1 MQALPVRA
9 VMRALAR
16 SVIVLLLATL
26 TLVSSGW
33 SRPQPSAANRL
44 APTQPAPG
52 GGSALQE
59 VAPPA
64 AVQELAE
71 RLAARNPR
79 VEIVAPADDSLLPD
93 GPWTLQLRVSDWPL
107 ADAGP
112 LGLGPHL
119 VVQLDQQPP
128 LRISSST
135 TAAELTMEPLRPG
148 SHRLTVYAARPW
160 GEAVKSPGAFSQ
172 IRLHRVGRNAAELP
186 ARGSAQLIAASP
198 DGLQQDDPVLIDW
211 LLLDAPLQ
219 HLRDDDARWRLRVS
233 VNGDSFLVDRQTP
246 LWLKGFRRGSNA
258 VQLELLDGRGD
269 PLNPPFN
276 SLVRE
281 VVIGGGNKPGWRR
294 STLSAAELASLSGEP
309 TIPAAPTAKPEILK
323 GVAEPAPAE
332 ATPSPPIREE
342 TPAAEPAAAPLERAA
357 MPAPASIETQ
367 KPPSPSAKPAAQ
379 EAAGESVASAADDSA
394 PTPAALKV
402 AAEPTEQ
409 PAAAPPPTPPQTA
422 EPAQTQAVASAAS
435 SAKQPSAASSAEMPR
450 TASSTNQPSAANAP
464 IEPSPATSLHAQAPD
479 RVAPT
484 SSLAG
489 SARELVNA
497 DGSLVKPKRQGPLA
511 GLREKLGG

>member
-33 SRPQPSAANRL
+33 SRPQPQVSNRL
-44 APTQPAPG
+44 TPTQPAPG
-52 GGSALQE
+52 GSSALQE

-79 VEIVAPADDSLLPD
+79 VQIVAPADDSLLPD
-93 GPWTLQLRVSDWPL
+93 GPWTLQLQVSDWPL

-119 VVQLDQQPP
+119 VVQLDQQSP

-135 TAAELTMEPLRPG
+135 TAAELTMEPLLPG

-160 GEAVKSPGAFSQ
+160 GEAVKSPGAVSQ

-246 LWLKGFRRGSNA
+246 LWLKGFKRGSNA

-281 VVIGGGNKPGWRR
+281 VVIGDGTKPGWRR
-294 STLSAAELASLSGEP
+294 STLSAAELANLSGEP
-309 TIPAAPTAKPEILK
+309 TIAAAPAAKPDSLK
-323 GVAEPAPAE
+323 GVADPAPAE
-332 ATPSPPIREE
+332 ATASAPIREE
-342 TPAAEPAAAPLERAA
+342 PPAAEPDTAPIERAA
-357 MPAPASIETQ
+357 MPAPAAIETQ
-367 KPPSPSAKPAAQ
+367 KPPSPSATPAAK
-379 EAAGESVASAADDSA
+379 EAFASAADTTA
-394 PTPAALKV
+394 PPSEVLKA
-402 AAEPTEQ
+402 AAEPSEQ
-409 PAAAPPPTPPQTA
+409 PATAPPPTPPQSA
-422 EPAQTQAVASAAS
+422 EPAQTQAIASAE
-435 SAKQPSAASSAEMPR
+435 SATNQPSAASSSIE
-450 TASSTNQPSAANAP
+450 PSAAA
-464 IEPSPATSLHAQAPD
+464 SLNAQAPE

-497 DGSLVKPKRQGPLA
+497 DGSLVKPQRRGPLA

>member
-135 TAAELTMEPLRPG
+135 TAAELTMEPLLPG

-367 KPPSPSAKPAAQ
+367 TPPSPRATPAAPEAAALAAT
-379 EAAGESVASAADDSA
+379 EAAGESVASAADSSA
-394 PTPAALKV
+394 PTPEVMQA

-409 PAAAPPPTPPQTA
+409 PAAAAPPTPPQTA
-422 EPAQTQAVASAAS
+422 ELAQTQAVASAAS
-435 SAKQPSAASSAEMPR
+435 SAD
-450 TASSTNQPSAANAP
+450 QPSAANDP
-464 IEPSPATSLHAQAPD
+464 SEPSPATSLHAQAPD

>member
-135 TAAELTMEPLRPG
+135 TAAELTMEPLLPG

-367 KPPSPSAKPAAQ
+367 KSPSPSATPAEQ
-379 EAAGESVASAADDSA
+379 EAAGESVASAADSSA

-402 AAEPTEQ
+402 AAEPTER
-409 PAAAPPPTPPQTA
+409 PAAGPPPTPPQTT
-422 EPAQTQAVASAAS
+422 EPAQTQAIASAAS
-435 SAKQPSAASSAEMPR
+435 SADQPSA
-450 TASSTNQPSAANAP
+450 ASSTNQPSAANDP

>member
-9 VMRALAR
+9 VMRTLAR
-16 SVIVLLLATL
+16 SVIVLLLAAL

-33 SRPQPSAANRL
+33 TRPQPSTANRL
-44 APTQPAPG
+44 PQSQPATG
-52 GGSALQE
+52 GNGPLQE
-59 VAPPA
+59 VAPPP
-64 AVQELAE
+64 AVQQLAE
-71 RLAARNPR
+71 RLAARNPH
-79 VEIVAPADDSLLPD
+79 VQIVAPSDDSLLPD
-93 GPWTLQLRVSDWPL
+93 GPWRLQLDVSDWPL
-107 ADAGP
+107 SDAGP
-112 LGLGPHL
+112 LGLGPHV

-128 LRISSST
+128 LRISSPVD
-135 TAAELTMEPLRPG
+135 AAAITMQPLLPG

-160 GEAVKSPGAFSQ
+160 GEAVKSPGAVSQ

-281 VVIGGGNKPGWRR
+281 VVIGSGSKPGWRR
-294 STLSAAELASLSGEP
+294 STLTSAELASLSGEAAIPSALDQQPDTGPDRGAAADEAPSPGVQPAEPVREEP
-309 TIPAAPTAKPEILK
+309 TATEPAVEPAMEPATPVANSKAISAEAEEVALPEGPPAAAEAMPPTADTPAPAPETQK
-323 GVAEPAPAE
+323 TAAEPSEPPPAEPAPE
-332 ATPSPPIREE
+332 
-342 TPAAEPAAAPLERAA
+342 
-357 MPAPASIETQ
+357 
-367 KPPSPSAKPAAQ
+367 
-379 EAAGESVASAADDSA
+379 
-394 PTPAALKV
+394 
-402 AAEPTEQ
+402 
-409 PAAAPPPTPPQTA
+409 
-422 EPAQTQAVASAAS
+422 
-435 SAKQPSAASSAEMPR
+435 
-450 TASSTNQPSAANAP
+450 
-464 IEPSPATSLHAQAPD
+464 

-497 DGSLVKPKRQGPLA
+497 DGSLVKPQRRGPLA
-511 GLREKLGG
+511 GLREKLGA